1 MRANQE
7 PGLIEGLGLGRAEV
21 ERASWAVEPG
31 GPRFEGAAAISR
43 VLRKLGGLWRVA
55 GALYLVPPIGWV
67 EDRYY
72 SRVAR
77 RRAWW

>member
-1 MRANQE
+1 MD
-7 PGLIEGLGLGRAEV
+7 PLVLKAE
-21 ERASWAVEPG
+21 EPG
-31 GPRFEGAAAISR
+31 GPTFIGAAAANR
-43 VLRKLGGLWRVA
+43 VLRELGGWWSLL
-55 GALYLVPPIGWV
+55 GSLYLVPPIGLV

>member
-1 MRANQE
+1 MDPPLLKAE
-7 PGLIEGLGLGRAEV
+7 DAGGRTFTGA
-21 ERASWAVEPG
+21 
-31 GPRFEGAAAISR
+31 GAANR
-43 VLRKLGGLWRVA
+43 VLRELGGLWRVL
-55 GALYLVPPIGWV
+55 GSLYLVPPVGWV